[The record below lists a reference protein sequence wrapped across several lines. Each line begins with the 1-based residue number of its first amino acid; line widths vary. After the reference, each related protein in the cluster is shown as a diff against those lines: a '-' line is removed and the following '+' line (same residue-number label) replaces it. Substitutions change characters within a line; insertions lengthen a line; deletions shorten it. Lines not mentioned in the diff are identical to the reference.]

1 VSYRPKLDHHYD
13 LWNSL
18 TAKFDEL
25 GVNSD
30 EVQEFLQDTIEHYVR
45 EHKENVS
52 RDIENALEVI
62 AMYDKKRIKS

>member
-1 VSYRPKLDHHYD
+1 MSYRPKLDHHYE
-13 LWNSL
+13 LWNKL

-25 GVNSD
+25 GVND
-30 EVQEFLQDTIEHYVR
+30 EEVQEFLQDTIERYVR